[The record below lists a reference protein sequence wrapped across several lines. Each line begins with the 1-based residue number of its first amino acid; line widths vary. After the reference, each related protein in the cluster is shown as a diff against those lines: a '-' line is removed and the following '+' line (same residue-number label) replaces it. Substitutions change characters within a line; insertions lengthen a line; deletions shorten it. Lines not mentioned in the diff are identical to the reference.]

1 MTWQAVVLWIVGAVV
16 AIAVL
21 WALVVFVLLRWFW
34 AMFRAMDDDTNAM
47 QRHGRRPVRPTKE
60 DR

>member
-21 WALVVFVLLRWFW
+21 WALVVLVLLRWFW

-47 QRHGRRPVRPTKE
+47 QRHGRSTKG